1 MGFSVVGSF
10 TTKTLNEAK
19 MDQRSPFLVKLFK
32 NVDAKTGLGQLTAST
47 ITVYVQTLHQFPDH
61 AETEPLGLIQAKRQ
75 KPMKPQRWPIQQM
88 ACRIVF
94 LQAK

>member
-32 NVDAKTGLGQLTAST
+32 NVDAKTGLGQLTASV
-47 ITVYVQTLHQFPDH
+47 ITLYVQTLHRFTKY
-61 AETEPLGLIQAKRQ
+61 ARTETL
-75 KPMKPQRWPIQQM
+75 
-88 ACRIVF
+88 
-94 LQAK
+94 